1 MPKNETNEPSRQAKK
16 TPNIETEQGTNPTN
30 YTQYSSQSEI
40 QSQPYGQSQTYG
52 QQPHQQGPMISRPM
66 GAQQPMASQHY
77 MQQAFQL
84 YQQIQQLKT
93 QAIQEQQYN
102 QQYMKQSINQAISLL
117 NQGMQY
123 MQPSG
128 AFSQMIQA
136 IDTMQQL
143 LRQIAGQQTQ
153 EFQPG
158 QHTYGSQYT
167 YPGHQ
172 GPYTY

>member
-1 MPKNETNEPSRQAKK
+1 MPKNETNEPSRPAKK
-16 TPNIETEQGTNPTN
+16 TPDIETEQGTNPTN
-30 YTQYSSQSEI
+30 YTQYSSQGGM
-40 QSQPYGQSQTYG
+40 QSQPYGQPQAYG
-52 QQPHQQGPMISRPM
+52 QPQQQGPMFSRPM
-66 GAQQPMASQHY
+66 GAQQPMASQPY

-123 MQPSG
+123 LQPAG
-128 AFSQMIQA
+128 AFSQMIHA
-136 IDTMQQL
+136 IDNMQQL
-143 LRQIAGQQTQ
+143 LKQIAGQQAQ

>member
-1 MPKNETNEPSRQAKK
+1 MPKNETNEPSRPVKK
-16 TPNIETEQGTNPTN
+16 TPDIETEQGTNPTN
-30 YTQYSSQSEI
+30 YTQYSSQGGM
-40 QSQPYGQSQTYG
+40 QSQPYGQSQ
-52 QQPHQQGPMISRPM
+52 QQGPMASRPM
-66 GAQQPMASQHY
+66 SAQQPMASQPY

-102 QQYMKQSINQAISLL
+102 QQYMKQSISQAISLL

-123 MQPSG
+123 MQPTG

-136 IDTMQQL
+136 VDNMQL
-143 LRQIAGQQTQ
+143 LLKQIAGQQAQ

-158 QHTYGSQYT
+158 QHSYGSQYT